1 MALAAA
7 VSALLSLGFAAGSPG
22 WVPWSAQDGT
32 KLLVGAYYYQW
43 FPQNLAQGTLR
54 ADLVPPQGETPANDN
69 SSDPKTAEIAIDQA
83 KRAGLSFFALDWWP
97 ENNWYG
103 RPLAAKVSED
113 DNTAAFLRAK
123 NLATFKFCMFY
134 ETFGLDFSPAEES
147 TPVTP
152 AMEQEFDADMVY
164 FARHYF
170 SNRSYLRVHGR
181 PVVVL
186 YLTRT
191 LTGDVAQMI
200 GGARRVLE
208 AQGAGDPYFIADE
221 VYWRV
226 TEEQLP
232 ASGPFLTT
240 EPQLAR
246 IEQFDA
252 VTAYTYYFG
261 NNPPQYGPA
270 GDFVGYPGRT
280 NIVAD
285 ELALMARYRA
295 ATDDRVPVIPD
306 VSPGYND
313 RAVRLSVNH
322 PAQPR
327 QWLPGEGPSSTLDH
341 LFEDVA
347 LPSVDPRVPIVF
359 VTAWNE
365 WNEDTGI
372 QPIPGVPTNRDDSP
386 TGDEYTQGYTYGGE
400 GDSELVVLHHDIV
413 CAEELPAC
421 HAPSHRS

>member
-1 MALAAA
+1 LTAL
-7 VSALLSLGFAAGSPG
+7 VSLGSSTGSPG
-22 WVPWSAQDGT
+22 WVPWSPKDGT

-54 ADLVPPQGETPANDN
+54 ADLVPPQGETAATDN
-69 SSDPKTAEIAIDQA
+69 SSDPRTAEVAIDQA
-83 KRAGLSFFALDWWP
+83 RRAGVNFFALDWWP
-97 ENNWYG
+97 KNDWYG

-123 NLATFKFCMFY
+123 NLSKIKFCMFY
-134 ETFGLDFSPAEES
+134 ETFGLDFNPAEES

-152 AMEQEFDADMVY
+152 AMEQEFDADMLN
-164 FARHYF
+164 FARRYF
-170 SNRSYLRVHGR
+170 SNPSYLRIHGR

-200 GGARRVLE
+200 GGARQLLE
-208 AQGAGDPYFIADE
+208 AHGVDPYFIGDE

-226 TEEQLP
+226 TDEELP
-232 ASGPFLTT
+232 SSGPFLTT
-240 EPQLAR
+240 QPQVDR

-252 VTAYTYYFG
+252 VTAYTYFFG

-270 GDFVGYPGRT
+270 DDFVGYPGQT
-280 NIVAD
+280 SIVAD
-285 ELALMARYRA
+285 ELSLMAEYRA
-295 ATDDRVPVIPD
+295 ATGDRVPVIPD
-306 VSPGYND
+306 ISPGYND
-313 RAVRLSVNH
+313 RAVRLSINH

-327 QWLPGEGPSSTLDH
+327 QWLPGEGSSSTLDH
-341 LFEDVA
+341 LFEEVA

-372 QPIPGVPTNRDDSP
+372 QPIEGVPTTKDDSP

-413 CAEELPAC
+413 CAEDLSSCPFS
-421 HAPSHRS
+421 PGRS